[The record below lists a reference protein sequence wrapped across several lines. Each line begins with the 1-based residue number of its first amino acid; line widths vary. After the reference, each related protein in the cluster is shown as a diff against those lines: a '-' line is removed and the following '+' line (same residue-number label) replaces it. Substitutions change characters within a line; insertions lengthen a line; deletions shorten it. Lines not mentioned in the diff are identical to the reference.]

1 MSPSEDMLRNE
12 RTLRFDER
20 TPNLGAKLDIARVF
34 MQNGGCGYVILGR
47 IKSMIHLLG
56 RTYLI

>member
-1 MSPSEDMLRNE
+1 MMLWNE

-34 MQNGGCGYVILGR
+34 MQNGGCGYVILER
-47 IKSMIHLLG
+47 IKSMIHW
-56 RTYLI
+56 